1 MRSVW
6 TWQLISIVKASLT
19 DAELITVKSCHFGY
33 YVEKSKQLSNR
44 FTGAHMS
51 MKKMQQ
57 DSYLSGGNA
66 VFIESLYSRYLKD
79 ENSVD
84 ENWRNWFAE
93 LKKGELEPDQDH
105 LEVQA
110 EMKTAV
116 RQKRNGQAAAQRSTV
131 NPAQHDAKQLSVFQ
145 LINVYRVKGHQRAK
159 LDPLGLAEP
168 ADIKEMTLEGNNLSA
183 ADLDTV
189 FHSGS
194 LFGIEDA
201 PLREIIERLEKTY
214 CGAIGTEYMHI
225 EDRVQKRWIQVQ
237 LETPMSTP
245 NFRKGRRNRI
255 LDRVIAAENLEKYL
269 HTRYIGQK
277 RFSLEG
283 GESLIPILDRVV
295 QQAGVTSTHEVVIG
309 MAHRGRLNVLTNIFG
324 KMPSD
329 LFDEFEGKVELD
341 DRYNYDVKYHQGFS
355 SDIYSDSG
363 PMHLALA
370 FNPSH
375 LEIVD
380 PVVEGSVRARQRRLD
395 DRTTNDV
402 LPVLI
407 HGDSAFAGQGVV
419 METFNMCKTRGYKTG
434 GTIHIIVN
442 NQIGFTTSNPR
453 DLRSSVYCTEVA
465 RIVQAPIFH
474 VNGDDPEACVFIAEI
489 AVIYRETFQ
498 QDVVID
504 MVCYRRYGHNE
515 ADEPAVTQPLMYQK
529 IRKHPRLV
537 ERHAERLIAEGF
549 ITRQKVDEMIAD
561 YRRAVDEGGAVA
573 LNVISG
579 LEPSAARDWAEVKKG
594 DVNITSG
601 TAVSVEKIQHL
612 GKRML
617 TLPDGFE
624 LHSRVAKIMDSRA
637 KMLAGE
643 VAGDWGFAE
652 NLAYA
657 TLLDDGLRIRLS
669 GQDSERGTFFHRH
682 AALHDQKS
690 GEIYK
695 PLKYIAEGQP
705 RFEVINSFL
714 SEEAVLGFEYGY
726 SSTDPKTLVIWEAQ
740 FGDFANG
747 AQVVIDQFISSGE
760 IKWGRLSGLVMLLP
774 HGYEGQGPEHSSARV
789 ERYLEL
795 CAQHN
800 MRVVQPTMPAQI
812 FHLLRSQMLCGFRK
826 PLVVMSPK
834 SLLRHPRAVS
844 PLSDYSEGEF
854 QKVIPEIDKLDD
866 AKVKRLILCSGKIY
880 FKLYESRQASYDHST
895 AIVRVEQLY
904 PFPKIDLTAMH
915 TRYPNLTNIV
925 WCQDE
930 PRNQG
935 AFREFKAR
943 LNDIFRPLR
952 VQYAGRSS
960 SASPAVGYLAL
971 HQEQEARLVSEAFES
986 EYTTD
991 LKGVS

>member
-1 MRSVW
+1 
-6 TWQLISIVKASLT
+6 
-19 DAELITVKSCHFGY
+19 
-33 YVEKSKQLSNR
+33 
-44 FTGAHMS
+44 MS

-57 DSYLSGGNA
+57 QSYLSGGNA
-66 VFIESLYSRYLKD
+66 AFIEELYSRYLKNED
-79 ENSVD
+79 DVD
-84 ENWRNWFAE
+84 EHWRDWFAE
-93 LKKGELEPDQDH
+93 LKNGELTPDQDH
-105 LEVQA
+105 LEIREQMKYVVQH
-110 EMKTAV
+110 
-116 RQKRNGQAAAQRSTV
+116 KRAGNGISSSELSE
-131 NPAQHDAKQLSVFQ
+131 HDAKQVRVLQ
-145 LINVYRVKGHQRAK
+145 LINAYRVKGHERAG
-159 LDPLGLAEP
+159 LDPLEMNP
-168 ADIKEMTLEGNNLSA
+168 RPEVKEMTLAGNNLGE

-189 FHSGS
+189 FNTGS
-194 LFGIEDA
+194 LFGVEAA
-201 PLREIIERLEKTY
+201 PLREIIERVEKTY
-214 CGAIGTEYMHI
+214 CGTIGSEYMHI
-225 EDRVQKRWIQVQ
+225 EDRAQKRWIQVQ
-237 LETPMSTP
+237 IETSLATP
-245 NFRKGRRNRI
+245 SFREGRRNRI
-255 LDRVIAAENLEKYL
+255 MDRIIAAENLEKYL

-324 KMPSD
+324 KMPSH
-329 LFDEFEGKVELD
+329 LFDEFEGNVELD
-341 DRYNYDVKYHQGFS
+341 ERYNYDVKYHQGFS
-355 SDIYSDSG
+355 SDIYTDSG

-380 PVVEGSVRARQRRLD
+380 PVVEGSVRARQRRFT
-395 DRTTNDV
+395 DRNTNDV

-419 METFNMCKTRGYKTG
+419 METFNMCQTRGYKTG

-453 DLRSSVYCTEVA
+453 DMRSSLYCTEVA
-465 RIVQAPIFH
+465 RMVQAPIFH

-489 AVIYRETFQ
+489 AVKYRETFQ
-498 QDVVID
+498 RDVVID

-529 IRKHPRLV
+529 IRNHPRLADL
-537 ERHAERLIAEGF
+537 HAQRLIDEGF
-549 ITRQKVDEMIAD
+549 TTREKIDDMVAD
-561 YRRAVDEGGAVA
+561 YRRALEEGGAVA

-579 LEPSAARDWAEVKKG
+579 LEPVAARDWAGLQEG
-594 DVNITSG
+594 DVNSTPG
-601 TAVSVEKIQHL
+601 TKVTKKKIQDL

-617 TLPDGFE
+617 TLPEGFQ
-624 LHSRVAKIMDSRA
+624 LHSRVARIMENRA
-637 KMLAGE
+637 KMLAGKLP
-643 VAGDWGFAE
+643 GDWGFAE

-657 TLLDDGLRIRLS
+657 TLLDDGYSIRLS

-682 AALHDQKS
+682 AALHDQNT

-695 PLKYIAEGQP
+695 PLKFLAEEQP

-726 SSTDPKTLVIWEAQ
+726 SSTDPRTLVIWEAQ

-760 IKWGRLSGLVMLLP
+760 MKWGRLSGLVMLLP
-774 HGYEGQGPEHSSARV
+774 HGYEGQGPEHSSARI

-800 MRVVQPTMPAQI
+800 MRVAQPTLPAQI

-826 PLVVMSPK
+826 PLVVLTPK
-834 SLLRHPRAVS
+834 SLLRHERAVS
-844 PLSDYSEGEF
+844 SLDDYSKGEF
-854 QKVIPEIDKLDD
+854 QKVIPEIDKINKK
-866 AKVKRLILCSGKIY
+866 KVTRLILCSGKIY
-880 FKLYESRQASYDHST
+880 YKLYESREHDYDHST
-895 AIVRVEQLY
+895 AIVRIEQLY
-904 PFPKIDLTAMH
+904 PFPKVDLKVIQEG
-915 TRYPNLTNIV
+915 YPALKNVV

-935 AFREFKAR
+935 MFREFKSR
-943 LNDIFRPLR
+943 LNEIFAPIQ
-952 VQYAGRSS
+952 VQYAGRISA
-960 SASPAVGYLAL
+960 ASPAVGYMAL
-971 HQEQEARLVSEAFES
+971 HQQQEAQLVKDAFEA
-986 EYTTD
+986 EYSD
-991 LKGVS
+991 KLE

>member
-1 MRSVW
+1 
-6 TWQLISIVKASLT
+6 
-19 DAELITVKSCHFGY
+19 
-33 YVEKSKQLSNR
+33 
-44 FTGAHMS
+44 MS

-57 DSYLSGGNA
+57 SSYLSGANA
-66 VFIESLYSRYLKD
+66 AFIEELYSRYLKD
-79 ENSVD
+79 ESDVD
-84 ENWRNWFAE
+84 PNWRDWFAE
-93 LKKGELEPDQDH
+93 LKNGELSADQDH
-105 LEVQA
+105 LEIQA
-110 EMKTAV
+110 QMKQAVLHKRRGNGTAE
-116 RQKRNGQAAAQRSTV
+116 
-131 NPAQHDAKQLSVFQ
+131 PDLHEHDAKQVRVLQ
-145 LINVYRVKGHQRAK
+145 LINAYRVMGHKRAN
-159 LDPLGLAEP
+159 LDPLNMSDRTE
-168 ADIKEMTLEGNNLSA
+168 IKETTLAGNNLSE

-189 FHSGS
+189 FNTGS

-201 PLREIIERLEKTY
+201 PLRDIIERLEKTY
-214 CGAIGTEYMHI
+214 CGTIGSEYMHI
-225 EDRVQKRWIQVQ
+225 EDRAQKRWIQVQ
-237 LETPMSTP
+237 IETSLATP
-245 NFRKGRRNRI
+245 NFREGRRNRI
-255 LDRVIAAENLEKYL
+255 LDRIIAAENLEKFL

-283 GESLIPILDRVV
+283 GESLIPIVDRVV
-295 QQAGVTSTHEVVIG
+295 QQAGVTNTHEVVIG

-329 LFDEFEGKVELD
+329 LFDEFEGNIEFD

-355 SDIYSDSG
+355 SDIYTDSG

-380 PVVEGSVRARQRRLD
+380 PVVEGSVRARQRRFT

-419 METFNMCKTRGYKTG
+419 METFNMCQTRGYKTG

-453 DLRSSVYCTEVA
+453 DMRSSLYCTEVA
-465 RIVQAPIFH
+465 RMVQAPIFH

-489 AVIYRETFQ
+489 AVKYRETFQ

-515 ADEPAVTQPLMYQK
+515 ADEPAVTQPLMYQAV
-529 IRKHPRLV
+529 RKHPRLV
-537 ERHAERLIAEGF
+537 DLHAQRLIDEGF
-549 ITRQKVDEMIAD
+549 TTREKVDEMIAD
-561 YRRAVDEGGAVA
+561 YRRALEEGGAVA

-579 LEPSAARDWAEVKKG
+579 LEPTLARDWAALRDG
-594 DVNITSG
+594 DVNITPG
-601 TAVSVEKIQHL
+601 TKVAAKKIKDL

-617 TLPDGFE
+617 TLPDGFK
-624 LHSRVAKIMDSRA
+624 LHSRVAKIMQGREQ
-637 KMLAGE
+637 MLAGKIPC
-643 VAGDWGFAE
+643 DWGFAE

-657 TLLDDGLRIRLS
+657 ALLDDGYSVRLS

-682 AALHDQKS
+682 AALHDQES

-695 PLKYIAEGQP
+695 PLKYLAEDQP

-726 SSTDPKTLVIWEAQ
+726 ASTDPKTLVIWEAQ

-760 IKWGRLSGLVMLLP
+760 MKWGRLSGLVMLLP
-774 HGYEGQGPEHSSARV
+774 HGYEGQGPEHSSARI

-800 MRVVQPTMPAQI
+800 MRVAQPTLPSQI
-812 FHLLRSQMLCGFRK
+812 FHLLRSQMMCGFRK
-826 PLVVMSPK
+826 PLIVMSPK
-834 SLLRHPRAVS
+834 SLLRHEKATS
-844 PLSDYSEGEF
+844 PLADFSKGEF
-854 QKVIPEIDKLDD
+854 QKVIPEIDKIN
-866 AKVKRLILCSGKIY
+866 AKKVKRLILCSGKIY
-880 FKLYESRQASYDHST
+880 YKLYETRAESYDHST

-904 PFPKIDLTAMH
+904 PFPKVDLKSIH
-915 TRYPNLTNIV
+915 EQYPNLENIV

-935 AFREFKAR
+935 MFREFKSR
-943 LNDIFRPLR
+943 LNEIFNPLQ
-952 VQYAGRSS
+952 VQYAGRIS
-960 SASPAVGYLAL
+960 SASPAVGYTAL
-971 HQEQEARLVSEAFES
+971 HQMQEAQLVRDAFEAEFS
-986 EYTTD
+986 D
-991 LKGVS
+991 RLDN